1 MRPHFLL
8 ITALLFFSQPAL
20 ADECNQYARTP
31 KFDVCEQT
39 INTYNDAFG
48 RRPSADEIK
57 FWVGQN
63 NSNYDYLISQ
73 HRTWLKTQSAERQA
87 TITRSYQAIFHR
99 NPDTNEMKYWDGQV
113 VSTGAIYKELLGY
126 HRQYQAQQN
135 ATAPINTNSK
145 GPLHFDR
152 SGNLVDASN
161 TIYVAASDISMEDKN
176 GRIVATGGMNVSNI
190 VSHDGGTLL
199 SNNAA
204 KLVFHDGNNLIGDQG
219 AELTQRYG
227 LQSTDGKKSYEV
239 KLSDG
244 RKIIV
249 RK

>member
-1 MRPHFLL
+1 MRSR
-8 ITALLFFSQPAL
+8 LLFLAILYSFIIPL
-20 ADECNQYARTP
+20 FADECNQYARTA

-63 NSNYDYLISQ
+63 NSNYDYLINQ
-73 HRTWLKTQSAERQA
+73 HRTWLKTQSTERQA

-99 NPDTNEMKYWDGQV
+99 NPDANEMKYWDGQV

-126 HRQYQAQQN
+126 HQQFQVQQK
-135 ATAPINTNSK
+135 ATSPSMSGNQNH
-145 GPLHFDR
+145 LHFDS
-152 SGNLVDASN
+152 SGNLVDTKN
-161 TIYVAASDISMEDKN
+161 NLVVKASDISLADASGKILVN
-176 GRIVATGGMNVSNI
+176 GGGSI
-190 VSHDGGTLL
+190 LSHDAGGIISHDAGTIISHDGGTL
-199 SNNAA
+199 
-204 KLVFHDGNNLIGDQG
+204 IGDQG
-219 AELTQRYG
+219 SGFSQKYG
-227 LQSTDGKKSYEV
+227 LQSTDGKKTYEL

-244 RKIIV
+244 RKLVI